1 MKIATIHADGQH
13 NRVPLLGTS
22 SAKRNPA
29 VRHCLFQAVA
39 HRGEKRGLRLT
50 LVELLVVITI
60 IGILIALLLPAVQ
73 AAREAARRLQCQNN
87 LKQIALACLGHEQ
100 ANGFLPT
107 DGWGYC
113 WCGDA
118 TRGFDQRQPGGW
130 HYNILPYLEQ
140 PALHDLGSD
149 GSGAALLQ
157 RIATPVATFNCP
169 SRRRAVAYPFVLTT
183 TSPLT
188 KFVNAGLPSQPALC
202 GRSDYAGSG
211 GDNPYP
217 VNQGSCPVTTLAA
230 GDALTASN
238 WATVAG
244 GVTSGVFYLHSTTKI
259 ASISD
264 GASKTYLA
272 GEKYCDPDHYVDG
285 TSAWDDQGWDSGWD
299 WDTMR
304 WSGKT
309 TLTAPGRIDP
319 IGTTD
324 PAYQPMQD
332 QPGTGQGGAFGS
344 AHAIGFH
351 MAFCDGSVQFMN
363 YAISLEIHHR
373 LGNRADG
380 LPVEGIQF

>member
-1 MKIATIHADGQH
+1 MRIATTDAEGRQPHDLT
-13 NRVPLLGTS
+13 RRRSPRFRRPLPG
-22 SAKRNPA
+22 
-29 VRHCLFQAVA
+29 F
-39 HRGEKRGLRLT
+39 T

-60 IGILIALLLPAVQ
+60 IGVLIALLLPAVQ

-87 LKQIALACLGHEQ
+87 LKQIAMACLNHEQ

-113 WCGDA
+113 WCGDPR
-118 TRGFDQRQPGGW
+118 RGFDQRQPGGW

-140 PALHDLGSD
+140 NALHDLGSD

-169 SRRRAVAYPFVLTT
+169 SRRRSLAYPFVLTT

-188 KFVNAGLPSQPALC
+188 KYVNAGLPSQPALC
-202 GRSDYAGSG
+202 GRSDYAASG
-211 GDNPYP
+211 GDTPYGI
-217 VNQGSCPVTTLAA
+217 QGSCPVTTLTA
-230 GDALTASN
+230 GDAMSASAWGN
-238 WATVAG
+238 ATGA
-244 GVTSGVFYLHSTTKI
+244 VTSGVIYLRSKTKI

-264 GASKTYLA
+264 GTSKTYLA

-285 TSAWDDQGWDSGWD
+285 VSNWDDQGWDSGWD

-324 PAYQPMQD
+324 PAFQPLQD
-332 QPGTGQGGAFGS
+332 QPGDGQGLAFGS
-344 AHAIGFH
+344 AHAAGFH
-351 MAFCDGSVQFMN
+351 MAFCDGSVSMID
-363 YAISLEIHHR
+363 YSISLEIHHR

-380 LPVEGIQF
+380 LPTDGGQF